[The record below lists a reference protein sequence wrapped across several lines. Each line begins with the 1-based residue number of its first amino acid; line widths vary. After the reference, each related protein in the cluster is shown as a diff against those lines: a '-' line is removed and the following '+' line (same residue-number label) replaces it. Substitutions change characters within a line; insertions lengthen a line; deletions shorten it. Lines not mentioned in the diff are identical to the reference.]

1 MLREYPSGY
10 GRQFAA
16 SMKSLIKEK
25 GSPRYPSPVP
35 DLDFLKPADL
45 PPTTAIQDL
54 WHDAKMVEVLQYLYG
69 NQNLSLPDDFKSLFP
84 PELWAWA

>member
-1 MLREYPSGY
+1 MWGVAHACSIFLHVLE
-10 GRQFAA
+10 
-16 SMKSLIKEK
+16 
-25 GSPRYPSPVP
+25 VP

-69 NQNLSLPDDFKSLFP
+69 N
-84 PELWAWA
+84 

>member
-1 MLREYPSGY
+1 LWGV
-10 GRQFAA
+10 AHA
-16 SMKSLIKEK
+16 CSLFLHVLE
-25 GSPRYPSPVP
+25 VP